1 MSKKHHP
8 DKNFNDAN
16 ASDKFNRVKAAY
28 DVLNDEEHRDVYN
41 RFGAEFV
48 LSDPRRDELRLLST
62 VASYYLGWGVL
73 SYIFT
78 LPIGARVARTWVTLV
93 LIAMLI
99 AHVSLTLT
107 ESQLPA
113 WVYPKSLT
121 EYECIIFLHSFF
133 PIALA
138 LLRIL
143 SEYLYVDVDD
153 ISIQCYSKLVEQ
165 NEHVYCLM
173 EQLKQSIV
181 GNKKDISFDSI
192 QKQLADIQTS
202 MSNKVLILNSLTYL
216 LTYSLIQCNKDD
228 EVKALITQLKQS
240 SSNPGSSYY
249 WIIFIF
255 LYAGVYLFQS

>member
-1 MSKKHHP
+1 M
-8 DKNFNDAN
+8 D

-28 DVLNDEEHRDVYN
+28 DVLNDEELRDVYN

-48 LSDPRRDELRLLST
+48 LSDPRRDELRLLSSI
-62 VASYYLGWGVL
+62 ASYYLGWGVL

-78 LPIGARVARTWVTLV
+78 LPIGARVARTWVSLV

-107 ESQLPA
+107 ESQLPS
-113 WVYPKSLT
+113 WVHPKSLT
-121 EYECIIFLHSFF
+121 EYECIIFLHAFF
-133 PIALA
+133 PLALA

-143 SEYLYVDVDD
+143 SEHLYVDVDE

-173 EQLKQSIV
+173 EQLKQTIAV
-181 GNKKDISFDSI
+181 NRKDIPFDSI
-192 QKQLADIQTS
+192 QKQLVDIQTS
-202 MSNKVLILNSLTYL
+202 MSNKVLTTHLLLTTDSFTYL
-216 LTYSLIQCNKDD
+216 LTQLNQDV
-228 EVKALITQLKQS
+228 EVKELITQLKQS

>member
-1 MSKKHHP
+1 M
-8 DKNFNDAN
+8 
-16 ASDKFNRVKAAY
+16 FNRVKAAY

-107 ESQLPA
+107 ESQLPT
-113 WVYPKSLT
+113 WMYPKALT

-138 LLRIL
+138 LLRTL
-143 SEYLYVDVDD
+143 SEYLYLDVDD
-153 ISIQCYSKLVEQ
+153 ICVQCYSKLVEQ
-165 NEHVYCLM
+165 NENVYCLM
-173 EQLKQSIV
+173 EQLKQTFV
-181 GNKKDISFDSI
+181 GSKKDIPFDSI
-192 QKQLADIQTS
+192 QKQLVDIQTS
-202 MSNKVLILNSLTYL
+202 MSNKVL
-216 LTYSLIQCNKDD
+216 
-228 EVKALITQLKQS
+228 
-240 SSNPGSSYY
+240 
-249 WIIFIF
+249 
-255 LYAGVYLFQS
+255 LF